1 MPSLLGYFLCLV
13 ALVPTLSLEVFFGL
27 LGKTTR
33 QYEVLTIYR
42 AILQMLTTVTSP
54 VKIALATAVL
64 LFGYAAESRSGR
76 RVINLAV
83 VTAAGFSSTLQ
94 LLTVSRSA
102 GLGVAVVMIGS
113 SAASLFGV
121 SWGTRGLETTAGC

>member
-1 MPSLLGYFLCLV
+1 MSSLLGYFVCLV
-13 ALVPTLSLEVFFGL
+13 ALAPALSLDVFFGL

-54 VKIALATAVL
+54 AKIAVATAVL

-94 LLTVSRSA
+94 LLAVSRSA
-102 GLGVAVVMIGS
+102 GLGVVVLMIGS
-113 SAASLFGV
+113 LAASLFGV
-121 SWGTRGLETTAGC
+121 SSGTRGA

>member
-13 ALVPTLSLEVFFGL
+13 ALVPALSPDVFFGL
-27 LGKTTR
+27 IGKTTR

-64 LFGYAAESRSGR
+64 LFGYAVESRSGR

-102 GLGVAVVMIGS
+102 GLGVAAVMIGS

-121 SWGTRGLETTAGC
+121 SWGTRGLETTAAC